1 MSATPAANQPDNQTE
16 NNNSNP
22 PDGQASGADTK
33 LYSEAELQA
42 RAGELSKAAQAETEE
57 LKTTLRMRD
66 AREEMT
72 AALTKAGACSPEL
85 LFNSAKDSLQFD
97 GEGKP
102 ANTAALVEQLKKS
115 FPEQFGVERPSGS
128 IDGGAGAGSET
139 AYLTKE
145 KLARMTAAEI
155 SKLDWKDVRK
165 VLAEG

>member
-1 MSATPAANQPDNQTE
+1 MSAKPNTNQPDNQPDKD
-16 NNNSNP
+16 NSNP
-22 PDGQASGADTK
+22 PDGVDAK

-57 LKTTLRMRD
+57 LKKTLQFRD

-72 AALTKAGACSPEL
+72 AALTKAGARSPEL
-85 LFNSAKDSLQFD
+85 LFNSAKESLQFD
-97 GEGKP
+97 GEGKV
-102 ANTAALVEQLKKS
+102 ANGAALVEQLKKS
-115 FPEQFGVERPSGS
+115 FPEQFGTERPSGS

-155 SKLDWKDVRK
+155 SKLDWTDVRK
-165 VLAEG
+165 VLSEG

>member
-1 MSATPAANQPDNQTE
+1 MSAKPNANQPDNPTE
-16 NNNSNP
+16 NDNSNP
-22 PDGQASGADTK
+22 ADSADAK

-72 AALTKAGACSPEL
+72 AAFQKAGARSPEL
-85 LFNSAKDSLQFD
+85 LFNSAKESLQFD
-97 GEGKP
+97 GEGKA

-155 SKLDWKDVRK
+155 SKLDWQDVRK